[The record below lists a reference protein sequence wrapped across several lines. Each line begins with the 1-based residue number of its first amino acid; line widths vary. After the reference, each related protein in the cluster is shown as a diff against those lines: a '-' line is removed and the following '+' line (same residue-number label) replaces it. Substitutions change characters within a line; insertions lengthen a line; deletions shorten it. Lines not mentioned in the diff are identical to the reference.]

1 MPGPF
6 IGNRSASIPQQ
17 GLTLFEILYHKMASI
32 IPITGRTIMKLLYLG
47 LIPAVLSVAACA
59 TITRGTTEQLTF
71 DSDPPSSM
79 RTSTGLSCPT
89 TPCTLEV
96 SRKSEFIAT
105 FTKDGYQS
113 TDVAVQT
120 RVAGSG
126 AAGFA
131 GNVLVGGV
139 IGMAVDAGSG
149 STLEHFP
156 NPVTAS
162 LVPDV
167 LRGRAR
173 RTKTRRPSEE
183 SVPAM

>member
-1 MPGPF
+1 
-6 IGNRSASIPQQ
+6 
-17 GLTLFEILYHKMASI
+17 LTLLKYYI
-32 IPITGRTIMKLLYLG
+32 IVDLLLNRLFTDRTVMLLFRFALLPG
-47 LIPAVLSVAACA
+47 FLSLAACA
-59 TITRGTTEQLTF
+59 TITRGTTEQLMF
-71 DSDPPSSM
+71 DSDPPSAM

-89 TPCTLEV
+89 TPCTIEV
-96 SRKSEFIAT
+96 SRKSEFLAT
-105 FTKDGYQS
+105 FSKDGYRS
-113 TDVAVQT
+113 ADVLVQT

-156 NPVTAS
+156 SPVTAS

-167 LRGRAR
+167 LRGRM
-173 RTKTRRPSEE
+173 KGPGSRRPTKE
-183 SVPAM
+183 SIPAM